1 MSHQATP
8 AEIKAVVDRVEEIG
22 LKTELSRG
30 EERTVIGVIGGN
42 AYAYRDAFSHLGGIQ
57 EIVPITKPFKLAS
70 REFRRADT
78 VVDVGGV
85 KIGNDEVVVIAG
97 PCSVEGEEMLR
108 GGAFK
113 PRTSPY
119 SFQGLGE
126 SALKMMAA
134 ARAETGLKVV
144 TEVVSP
150 GDVALV
156 AKYADI
162 LQLGTRN
169 MQNYALLQEAGRSG
183 KPVLLKR
190 GMSSTI
196 EEWLLAAEYV
206 LSQGNRGVILCER
219 GIRTFETATR
229 FTLDLNAVPLVRE
242 LSHLPVI
249 VDPSQATGR
258 HSLVGPMSLAAVAGG
273 AHGLIVEVHPTP
285 NQALSDGAQSLDF
298 EAFDRLMAD
307 VRRLLGAMQKQLA

>member
-1 MSHQATP
+1 QATT

-22 LKTELSRG
+22 LKTELSKG

-97 PCSVEGEEMLR
+97 PCSVEGEEMLMETARHVAAQGARMLR

-134 ARAETGLKVV
+134 ARAETGLQVV

-150 GDVALV
+150 GDVGLGAQH
-156 AKYADI
+156 ADG
-162 LQLGTRN
+162 LNG
-169 MQNYALLQEAGRSG
+169 LL
-183 KPVLLKR
+183 
-190 GMSSTI
+190 I
-196 EEWLLAAEYV
+196 
-206 LSQGNRGVILCER
+206 
-219 GIRTFETATR
+219 
-229 FTLDLNAVPLVRE
+229 
-242 LSHLPVI
+242 
-249 VDPSQATGR
+249 
-258 HSLVGPMSLAAVAGG
+258 
-273 AHGLIVEVHPTP
+273 EVHPTT

-298 EAFDRLMAD
+298 DAFDHLMAD
-307 VRRLLGAMQKQLA
+307 LRRLLGAMQKQLA